1 MPILPFKSQ
10 LISSWILAS
19 CLVLSSVTANGQEVW
34 MPDYDGDGFV
44 STPDLIGFLTA
55 WESHTASFVR
65 GSWEVHCDALM
76 EGDVPLDSVEF
87 RIAAFDIQLR
97 EDSLGQWQLDTVW
110 VDQSWMVTNIPV
122 ELNHVRFF
130 APTPFV
136 TGQISYHPE
145 DDSYIWYME
154 FNESLTFTPED
165 NMLAELQEEGWFQNL
180 YVFEELA
187 PFAQSILLPHDGTW
201 FLGPRFNGAEEFEET
216 WTVLDFSVHFHGAP

>member
-1 MPILPFKSQ
+1 MAAHFSRPCCSVLKIDAEGAEMLGFA
-10 LISSWILAS
+10 SSAENRRI
-19 CLVLSSVTANGQEVW
+19 LSSVLQ
-34 MPDYDGDGFV
+34 MQ
-44 STPDLIGFLTA
+44 L
-55 WESHTASFVR
+55 
-65 GSWEVHCDALM
+65 EVHFRPDFI
-76 EGDVPLDSVEF
+76 DDDSDDPNE
-87 RIAAFDIQLR
+87 LR